1 MKKIG
6 IILITLFAL
15 SLTANAQRFALI
27 DMEYIL
33 EHIPAYKEGSE
44 KLEAKAKVWQQEI
57 QKVGEQAES
66 LFKNYQSKSSKLNEQ
81 QKVKEEEAIIAKEK
95 ELAELRRKYFGP
107 EGEMGKEEKS
117 FMEPIENAIYQAVKD
132 LSESQGYSVVLDRA
146 SATSIIFASP
156 TIDISNEVLNR
167 LGISN

>member
-33 EHIPAYKEGSE
+33 EHIPEYKEGSE

-57 QKVGEQAES
+57 QKVGEQAET

-81 QKVKEEEAIIAKEK
+81 QKLKEEEAIIAKEK

-107 EGEMGKEEKS
+107 EGEMGKEK
-117 FMEPIENAIYQAVKD
+117 MH
-132 LSESQGYSVVLDRA
+132 
-146 SATSIIFASP
+146 
-156 TIDISNEVLNR
+156 
-167 LGISN
+167 GI